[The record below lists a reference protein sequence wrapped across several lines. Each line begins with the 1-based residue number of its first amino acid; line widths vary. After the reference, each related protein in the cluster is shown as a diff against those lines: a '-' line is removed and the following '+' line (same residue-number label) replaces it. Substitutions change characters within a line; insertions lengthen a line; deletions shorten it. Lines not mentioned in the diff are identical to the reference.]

1 MLRILLCSPTD
12 MRAELA
18 GSVIGR
24 QGIELYRATEMKDI
38 RLLVSTLGCQ
48 LILVDQDVPDLP
60 AFLGQLRQDEAT
72 RSRSVAVVTRGGF
85 RADDLE
91 LLQSGANAI
100 LRLPP
105 DETWTE
111 RLSRLLT
118 VPVRQEA
125 RIPVHFAVS
134 FMPEQPGFAVNLSSG
149 GMLLATAAPLAM
161 HQEIDFRFELPD
173 GSRVKGQGRV
183 VRQAAAGSYGVEFTD
198 VPDDDRTAIRQY
210 LRTAHLG

>member
-1 MLRILLCSPTD
+1 MLRILLCSPAD

-38 RLLVSTLGCQ
+38 RLLASTLGCQ
-48 LILVDQDVPDLP
+48 LILVDQDLPDLP
-60 AFLGQLRQDEAT
+60 GFLAQLRKDDTT
-72 RSRSVAVVTRGGF
+72 RNRSVAVVTRGGF
-85 RADDLE
+85 RSDDLE

-105 DETWTE
+105 DQTWTE
-111 RLSRLLT
+111 RLGKLLT

-125 RIPVHFAVS
+125 RVPVRFAVS

-149 GMLLATAAPLAM
+149 GMLLATGAPLSV
-161 HQEIDFRFELPD
+161 HEEIGFRFELPD
-173 GSRVKGQGRV
+173 GTRVAGQGRV
-183 VRQAAAGSYGVEFTD
+183 VRQAAEGAYGVEFTE
-198 VPDDDRTAIRQY
+198 VPDDARTAIRAY